1 VREIGMER
9 PVSSTILDVA
19 NMVMVFSSV
28 DTMAAVI
35 FAREDEKK
43 KEKKGR
49 VRG

>member
-19 NMVMVFSSV
+19 NMVVVFSSV
-28 DTMAAVI
+28 VTIAAVK
-35 FAREDEKK
+35 FAKEDEKK
-43 KEKKGR
+43 KEKIGR